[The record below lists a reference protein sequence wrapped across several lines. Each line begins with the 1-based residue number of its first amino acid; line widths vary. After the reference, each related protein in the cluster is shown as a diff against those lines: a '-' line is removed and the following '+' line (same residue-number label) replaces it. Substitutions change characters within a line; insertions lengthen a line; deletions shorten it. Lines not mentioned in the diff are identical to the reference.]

1 MRRFNLAK
9 LNWKY
14 VIGEVLL
21 IFIGINLAIWFNN
34 WNTSRTRNA
43 DKEIALQKIEEEVS
57 NNLEELV
64 NAREANYSVKE
75 AIDAYRKMQ
84 VSGLGTV
91 ATSEEITQFQKD
103 YPRFF
108 RVQDS
113 VLHQGKKYIYDGD
126 TFINLELMELTEIA
140 WETSKTTG
148 ITGAFGYECLYL
160 LEGMY
165 NVQKLVQNEVTKA
178 ANALQEGD
186 IKRLLRVLEF
196 MEQLDAQLERDYNSV
211 LENIRNCD

>member
-1 MRRFNLAK
+1 MRRFSLAK

-34 WNTSRTRNA
+34 WNTTRTRDA

-57 NNLEELV
+57 NNLQELL

-75 AIDAYRKMQ
+75 AIDAYKQMQ
-84 VSGLGTV
+84 LSGVGTV
-91 ATSEEITQFQKD
+91 ATPEEIAQFVEK
-103 YPRFF
+103 YPQFF
-108 RVQDS
+108 KVQDS
-113 VLHQGKKYIYDGD
+113 SLHEGDKYVYDGD
-126 TFINLELMELTEIA
+126 TFINLELVELTEIA

-196 MEQLDAQLERDYNSV
+196 MEQLDRQLESDYNSV
-211 LENIRNCD
+211 LENIRSCN